1 MRTLTLHDKMPVLKI
16 YLYTTAFFVLMTSCQ
31 ALKPVARANPGE
43 GRAEP
48 AGFIE
53 NIAISTAPEPKQR
66 ANADI
71 PMPELADDNAPG
83 MYFNSPFSIEQS
95 LSVQFKYAI
104 IMDVEVEAL
113 DNQSLYNYIED
124 WWGTPYRMG
133 GTSHTGI
140 DCSSFVQ
147 GLLFTVYGASLPRVA
162 KEQKSSCEA
171 IDNENM
177 QEGDLVFFNT
187 RGGVSHVG
195 IYLHNN
201 KFVHA
206 STSGGVMIS
215 DLREDYWSRRYLGA
229 GRYNEAIMAQKLSAQ

>member
-1 MRTLTLHDKMPVLKI
+1 MRILTLYDKMPVLKI

-31 ALKPVARANPGE
+31 ALKPVVRATPGE
-43 GRAEP
+43 GRSESTA
-48 AGFIE
+48 FIE
-53 NIAISTAPEPKQR
+53 NIAISTSPEPKQR
-66 ANADI
+66 NYKEI

-83 MYFNSPFSIEQS
+83 MYFNTTFNIEQS
-95 LSVQFKYAI
+95 LSAQFKYAI
-104 IMDVEVEAL
+104 LMDIEIEAL
-113 DNQSLYNYIED
+113 DNQALYNYIDD

-133 GTSHTGI
+133 GSSRSGI
-140 DCSSFVQ
+140 DCSAFVQ

-171 IDNENM
+171 IGNEDM
-177 QEGDLVFFNT
+177 REGDLVFFNT

-195 IYLHNN
+195 VYLHNN

-206 STSGGVMIS
+206 STSGGITIS

-229 GRYNEAIMAQKLSAQ
+229 GRYNEEIMAQKLSAQ